1 MYRTNKKILSKFR
14 PIILVLLK
22 ILFDKQP
29 NIAIFIVQ
37 KIFQILKGLKCVKCL
52 LKFLF
57 ALNVMLN
64 NYIFVAFNYQMHY
77 LSQTCINK
85 LISQ

>member
-37 KIFQILKGLKCVKCL
+37 IIFRIFEWFKMCEMFVEISICTECNVK
-52 LKFLF
+52 
-57 ALNVMLN
+57 
-64 NYIFVAFNYQMHY
+64 
-77 LSQTCINK
+77 
-85 LISQ
+85 